1 MPYGRNQNLIL
12 VHASKSRPKSQC
24 SDDDYDVQDGNA
36 KVIGRIYRAT
46 ATPPG
51 RPWFWMITERA
62 LQRPT
67 NLGYAASCEEA
78 MAAFKHAWR
87 GRPDK

>member
-1 MPYGRNQNLIL
+1 MPHDRNQELIL
-12 VHASKSRPKSQC
+12 VHASKSRPSGTW
-24 SDDDYDVQDGNA
+24 SDDDYDVQDGSA
-36 KVIGRIYRAT
+36 TVVGRIFRAT

-67 NLGYAASCEEA
+67 ALGYAASCEEA
-78 MAAFKHAWR
+78 MAAFKQAWHSR
-87 GRPDK
+87 LDK